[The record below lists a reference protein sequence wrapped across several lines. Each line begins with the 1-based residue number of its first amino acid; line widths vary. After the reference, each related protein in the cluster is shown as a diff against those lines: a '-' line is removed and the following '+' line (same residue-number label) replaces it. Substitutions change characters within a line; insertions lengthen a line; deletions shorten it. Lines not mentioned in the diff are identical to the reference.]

1 MERIKYINQAVV
13 LGDELLCEVI
23 EARTKS
29 GLYLPDSAKG
39 GSKGISHM
47 IVVSVGSK
55 IDDVKEGQIVIYV
68 PDNIKLEIFPY
79 KNKEYTLIKRY
90 NCKLIVNS
98 DNFMEKGSELLN

>member
-29 GLYLPDSAKG
+29 GLYLPDSVKG
-39 GSKGISHM
+39 SNKGISHM
-47 IVVSVGSK
+47 IVVAVGSK
-55 IDDVKEGQIVIYV
+55 VDDVREGQIVIYV
-68 PDNIKLEIFPY
+68 PDNIQLQVFPY

-90 NCKLIVNS
+90 NCKLIVDS
-98 DNFMEKGSELLN
+98 DNFAEKGSELLN